1 MSPYLNNVNLKFLLK
16 NRETQSNDLCIYS
29 IKISIKYQGLFI
41 NKTQKTIQ
49 NMRALWFFLRGGYCV
64 FLFKSWAI
72 ANFPDSP
79 VVKTSHYQC
88 RGRGFDP
95 RLGN

>member
-16 NRETQSNDLCIYS
+16 IRETQSNDLCIYS

-49 NMRALWFFLRGGYCV
+49 NMRALWFFFVGGGIV
-64 FLFKSWAI
+64 FFYLK
-72 ANFPDSP
+72 
-79 VVKTSHYQC
+79 VGQ
-88 RGRGFDP
+88 
-95 RLGN
+95 